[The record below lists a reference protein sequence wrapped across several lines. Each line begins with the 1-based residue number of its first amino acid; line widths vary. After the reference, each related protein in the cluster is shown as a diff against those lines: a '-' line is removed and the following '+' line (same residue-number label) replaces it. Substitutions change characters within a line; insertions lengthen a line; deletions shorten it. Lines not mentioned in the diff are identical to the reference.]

1 MKHSGFG
8 DCRLWLLSLFLGLG
22 VVCFFAPGCASS
34 KDAFKGTPVPVVTHE
49 GLNAAGA
56 ETLRSL
62 RKDPSIEAFVSQHG
76 IPSYLIKKEDRL
88 FLVYTQTNL
97 VYAFEKSLLER
108 TYKLLYAKSIPS
120 DIRNALSFEDQAAIE
135 KNLPLYRAS
144 P

>member
-8 DCRLWLLSLFLGLG
+8 DCRLWLLPLFMVMGLG

-76 IPSYLIKKEDRL
+76 IPSYLIKKKIGFFGVHPNQLGVRL
-88 FLVYTQTNL
+88 RKKLTGENVQ
-97 VYAFEKSLLER
+97 ASLR
-108 TYKLLYAKSIPS
+108 
-120 DIRNALSFEDQAAIE
+120 
-135 KNLPLYRAS
+135 
-144 P
+144 

>member
-8 DCRLWLLSLFLGLG
+8 KCRLWLLSLFMGLG
-22 VVCFFAPGCASS
+22 VVSFFAPGCASS
-34 KDAFKGTPVPVVTHE
+34 KDAFKGTPVPVITHE

-97 VYAFEKSLLER
+97 VYAFEKGMMGR
-108 TYKLLYAKSIPS
+108 MYKLLYAKSIPS

-135 KNLPLYRAS
+135 RNLPLYRAR